1 MRARSRS
8 TPSSVMVPV
17 VVSLTGTRNIQSAGS
32 DHPGRG
38 LDRAGAPVTYS
49 DEFDGVRFDVADG
62 IASITIDRPE
72 AGNALTSAQRVRMG
86 EWLAR
91 ADEDLAIRCVVLQAT
106 GRFFC
111 TGADLRGGTAIPD
124 APERPAD
131 APDEVIGDRR
141 RMMLRGAIKTV
152 NAILDCEVPVIAK
165 VQGTAAGIGA
175 HLAFACDLVIASENA
190 KFIEVFARR
199 ALAADGLGTWLLPRL
214 IGLQKAKE
222 LVFLAEDIS
231 AQRACDIGLV
241 NRVVPAAEV
250 QATVDDIAGR
260 IAAGPTRAHMINKR
274 LINRSTDVDRATI
287 AEEEAM
293 WVELNGYTE
302 DSKEG
307 VASFMERRDP
317 N

>member
-1 MRARSRS
+1 M
-8 TPSSVMVPV
+8 
-17 VVSLTGTRNIQSAGS
+17 S
-32 DHPGRG
+32 DAHQEIL
-38 LDRAGAPVTYS
+38 LDLA
-49 DEFDGVRFDVADG
+49 DNGVYT
-62 IASITIDRPE
+62 ITLNRPE
-72 AGNALTSAQRVRMG
+72 AANSLTMENRAQIM
-86 EWLAR
+86 EAFDR
-91 ADEDLAIRCVVLQAT
+91 ADVDPRVRCVVLRAT

-111 TGADLRGGTAIPD
+111 TGADLRASKEA
-124 APERPAD
+124 APKPEG
-131 APDEVIGDRR
+131 APDKIVGDHR
-141 RMMLRGAIKTV
+141 RMMLRNAIKLM
-152 NAILDCEVPVIAK
+152 NMIIDCEKPVIGQ
-165 VQGTAAGIGA
+165 VEGTAAGIGA
-175 HLAFACDLVIASENA
+175 HLAFACDMVIAGEQA

-199 ALAADGLGTWLLPRL
+199 GLAADGMGTWLLPRL

-222 LVFLAEDIS
+222 LVFLAEDIT
-231 AQRACDIGLV
+231 AQRACEIGLV

-250 QATVDDIAGR
+250 QATVADIAGR

-317 N
+317 DFRGF

>member
-1 MRARSRS
+1 
-8 TPSSVMVPV
+8 
-17 VVSLTGTRNIQSAGS
+17 
-32 DHPGRG
+32 
-38 LDRAGAPVTYS
+38 
-49 DEFDGVRFDVADG
+49 
-62 IASITIDRPE
+62 
-72 AGNALTSAQRVRMG
+72 MG

-111 TGADLRGGTAIPD
+111 TGADLRGGTTIPD

-214 IGLQKAKE
+214 VGLQRAKE
-222 LVFLAEDIS
+222 LILLAEDVG
-231 AQRACDIGLV
+231 AQRAYEIGLV
-241 NRVVPAAEV
+241 TRVVPADDLD
-250 QATVDDIAGR
+250 ATVAEMARKLAD
-260 IAAGPTRAHMINKR
+260 GPTRAHAVNKW
-274 LINRSTDVDRATI
+274 LLNRSLDVDRATI
-287 AEEEAM
+287 AQEEAWM
-293 WVELNGYTE
+293 VDVMGRSL
-302 DSKEG
+302 DSEEG
-307 VASFMERRDP
+307 VSSFIEKREPKFRGY
-317 N
+317 

>member
-1 MRARSRS
+1 
-8 TPSSVMVPV
+8 
-17 VVSLTGTRNIQSAGS
+17 VSDAQEEIL
-32 DHPGRG
+32 
-38 LDRAGAPVTYS
+38 LDLA
-49 DEFDGVRFDVADG
+49 DNGVFT
-62 IASITIDRPE
+62 ITLNRPE
-72 AGNALTSAQRVRMG
+72 AANSLTMENRSQIMDAFD
-86 EWLAR
+86 R
-91 ADEDLAIRCVVLQAT
+91 ADVDPLVRCVVLRAT

-111 TGADLRGGTAIPD
+111 TGADLRASKEA
-124 APERPAD
+124 APKPEG
-131 APDEVIGDRR
+131 APDKIVGDHR
-141 RMMLRGAIKTV
+141 RMMLRNAIKLM
-152 NAILDCEVPVIAK
+152 NMIIDCEKPVIAQ
-165 VQGTAAGIGA
+165 VEGTAAGIGA
-175 HLAFACDLVIASENA
+175 HLAFACDMVIAGEQA

-199 ALAADGLGTWLLPRL
+199 GLAADGMGTWLLPRL

-222 LVFLAEDIS
+222 LVFLAEDIT
-231 AQRACDIGLV
+231 AARAAEIGLV
-241 NRVVPAAEV
+241 NRVVPADEV

-317 N
+317 DFRGF